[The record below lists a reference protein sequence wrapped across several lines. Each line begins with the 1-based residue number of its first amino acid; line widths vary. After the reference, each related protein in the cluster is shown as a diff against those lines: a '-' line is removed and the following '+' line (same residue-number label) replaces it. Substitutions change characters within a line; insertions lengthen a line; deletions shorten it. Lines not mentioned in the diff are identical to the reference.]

1 MSASKTGIKVII
13 VGAGFGGLTAAI
25 ECHRQGHDVE
35 IYESFPELKVL
46 GDIISFGGNAGRIF
60 HRWSDG
66 EVVARLRPMCI
77 NIQNYGFRIHKWD
90 TGEVVYHQK
99 RPPPNPEAPV
109 LNGHRGELH
118 EIIFNYARD
127 ELGIPI
133 HLGQR
138 VSEYF
143 ENEENAGIVLK
154 SGEKVFGD
162 VVIGADGVRS
172 KAREL
177 VLGYVDKP
185 KSSGYAIWRAWFSN
199 KDMIQDPRTKE
210 FCENGDTFNGWIGQD
225 VHFLFSTLKGGK
237 DCCWVLTHKDDHD
250 IDESWSFPGKIEEV
264 LELLKDWDPTC
275 RAIVEKTPSVVDWKL
290 VYRDP
295 LPTWISQKGRIALLG
310 DAAHPFLPTS
320 AQGATQAMEDGVT
333 IAVCLKRAGKGNIPG
348 ALKAHQNLRY
358 ERVRAVQKTGESTRD
373 LWHKTDWEKAK
384 KDPSS
389 IGFPREDWIHG
400 FDAEQYAEEN
410 FETALGDV
418 ATQQD
423 PERNVLGQE
432 QPVVTK
438 IALLA
443 PATSGRQTCIVDL
456 QSIPGSNRGEMKCKW
471 IQSTTCLSLV
481 NDVSLVPVQAMLSS
495 FLFSL
500 ALFAFWLRSSV
511 VSVLF
516 SLISERSPRRP
527 TLIIPIFGFRAISS
541 VLAHDFAHCVPSIT
555 LPLGDANA
563 HLLGLNLFI
572 VVSGLPG
579 Q

>member
-1 MSASKTGIKVII
+1 MSASKSGIKVII

-66 EVVARLRPMCI
+66 EVVARLRPLCI
-77 NIQNYGFRIHKWD
+77 NIQDYGFRIHKWD

-143 ENEENAGIVLK
+143 ENETNAGIVLK
-154 SGEKVFGD
+154 SGEKVLGD

-185 KSSGYAIWRAWFSN
+185 KSSGYAIWRAWFVMGLKQKIARQLIRVSRFSN

-250 IDESWSFPGKIEEV
+250 IDESWSFPGKIEDV
-264 LELLKDWDPTC
+264 LDLLKDWDPTC
-275 RAIVEKTPSVVDWKL
+275 RAIVEKTPSIVDWKL

-295 LPTWISQKGRIALLG
+295 LPTWVSQKGRIALLG

-333 IAVCLKRAGKGNIPG
+333 IAVCLKRAGKGNVPE

-400 FDAEQYAEEN
+400 FDAEQYAEDN
-410 FETALGDV
+410 FETALGDT
-418 ATQQD
+418 AAYQD
-423 PERNVLGQE
+423 SESNVLDQE
-432 QPVVTK
+432 RHAVAKVT
-438 IALLA
+438 
-443 PATSGRQTCIVDL
+443 S
-456 QSIPGSNRGEMKCKW
+456 
-471 IQSTTCLSLV
+471 
-481 NDVSLVPVQAMLSS
+481 
-495 FLFSL
+495 
-500 ALFAFWLRSSV
+500 
-511 VSVLF
+511 
-516 SLISERSPRRP
+516 
-527 TLIIPIFGFRAISS
+527 
-541 VLAHDFAHCVPSIT
+541 
-555 LPLGDANA
+555 
-563 HLLGLNLFI
+563 
-572 VVSGLPG
+572 
-579 Q
+579 